1 MTPCRGGYAALGSAF
16 GSQTIRKELHG
27 FTWDEIKQS
36 VENNGNLRT
45 FTMEPL
51 RNAHGFE
58 RLSRRACL
66 DISKVLAGMGLGH
79 VPQELP
85 LFQHEQVR
93 LYKRGTQV
101 GDLIETVLAPG
112 ELNDKK
118 LIDQIGDATDDYA
131 TIVEKIRELV
141 AE

>member
-1 MTPCRGGYAALGSAF
+1 
-16 GSQTIRKELHG
+16 
-27 FTWDEIKQS
+27 
-36 VENNGNLRT
+36 
-45 FTMEPL
+45 
-51 RNAHGFE
+51 
-58 RLSRRACL
+58 
-66 DISKVLAGMGLGH
+66 MGLGH